1 MNVSPQ
7 LPIPIVCGLCGAFFG
22 LIGGGCQPFPTWVG
36 ALTGISVGSVISV
49 ACCLLPDPPPIPVAR
64 VVSAEPAI
72 VQNIYVVY
80 QASGAEKEPQK
91 PL

>member
-7 LPIPIVCGLCGAFFG
+7 LPIPIVCCVCGTFFG
-22 LIGGGCQPFPTWVG
+22 LVSGGCQAFPAWVG

-49 ACCLLPDPPPIPVAR
+49 ACCLLPDPQPIPVAR
-64 VVSAEPAI
+64 AVTAEPVI
-72 VQNIYVVY
+72 VQNYYVY
-80 QASGAEKEPQK
+80 HASGAEKEPRK